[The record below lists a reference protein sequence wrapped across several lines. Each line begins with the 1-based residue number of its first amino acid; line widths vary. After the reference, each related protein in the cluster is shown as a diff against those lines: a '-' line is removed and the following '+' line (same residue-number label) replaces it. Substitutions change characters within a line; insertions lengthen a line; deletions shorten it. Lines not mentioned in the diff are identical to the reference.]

1 MLRIGGR
8 VTTRGPFFTAAG
20 PRMIEDAIADG
31 AEDVADYA
39 YEQVRDRLNV
49 VLQHPTGYYESQVR
63 REVVGTRWQ
72 VDDSGVVY
80 GPWLEDGKN
89 RRQTRFKGYKTFR
102 LVAQM
107 VERRAGGIVD
117 RVLSRTTRR
126 L

>member
-8 VTTRGPFFTAAG
+8 VHTRGPFFDARG
-20 PRMIEDAIADG
+20 PKMIKDAIVDG

-39 YEQVRDRLNV
+39 YEQVRDRLDV
-49 VLQHPTGYYESQVR
+49 VLKHPTGYYESQVR
-63 REVVGTRWQ
+63 REVTGTRWQ

-89 RRQTRFKGYKTFR
+89 RKQTRFKGYKTFR

-107 VERRAGGIVD
+107 VERRAGGIVE